1 LNFEID
7 RNVPRKPHLV
17 GGVKGHNMNEI
28 SFARILL
35 ATACPGSPALW
46 AGELQIWD
54 LFCISRLGFRISARW
69 NRAQGGES
77 MQVILLENVPSLGK
91 AGDLVKVSDGYGR
104 NYLIPK
110 KKALL
115 ATEKSLKVIEHQK
128 RQVQQ
133 RLEKGKKDAEKLG
146 QQIEKLSCTF
156 AKTVGESG
164 KLFGSVTSMDIEN
177 YLKENGIEVDR
188 KKISLEEPIKNLGMF
203 TVPIKLSAE
212 VTAQLKVWVVQE

>member
-1 LNFEID
+1 
-7 RNVPRKPHLV
+7 
-17 GGVKGHNMNEI
+17 
-28 SFARILL
+28 
-35 ATACPGSPALW
+35 
-46 AGELQIWD
+46 
-54 LFCISRLGFRISARW
+54 
-69 NRAQGGES
+69 
-77 MQVILLENVPSLGK
+77 MQVILLENIPSLGK

-146 QQIEKLSCTF
+146 QEIEKLSCTF
-156 AKTVGESG
+156 ARTVGESG

-203 TVPIKLSAE
+203 TVSIKLSPE